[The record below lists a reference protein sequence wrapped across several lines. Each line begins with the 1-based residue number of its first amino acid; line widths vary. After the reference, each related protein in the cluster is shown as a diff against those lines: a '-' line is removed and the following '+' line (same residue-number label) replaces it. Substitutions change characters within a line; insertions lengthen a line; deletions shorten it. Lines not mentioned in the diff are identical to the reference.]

1 MDTGALSF
9 PLQRSARSRRIKKL
23 TNVVSTKVSSE
34 DYLLLQQL
42 TEGAYQAHAIEE
54 PSKSEF
60 LRLILSLVFGEL
72 RNKPEILP
80 HLLNNRSR

>member
-1 MDTGALSF
+1 MAADPLSF
-9 PLQRSARSRRIKKL
+9 PPQRSARSRRIKKL

-60 LRLILSLVFGEL
+60 LRLIISLVFGEL

>member
-1 MDTGALSF
+1 MAADPLSF
-9 PLQRSARSRRIKKL
+9 LPQRSARSRRVKKL
-23 TNVVSTKVSSE
+23 THVVSTKVSLE
-34 DYLLLQQL
+34 DYVLLQRL
-42 TEGAYQAHAIEE
+42 TEGAYQARAIEE

-60 LRLILSLVFGEL
+60 LRLIISLVFGEL